1 MYLRRRRCNYTLR
14 GSATLGERPGGLADG
29 QREDPAML
37 PLPTAKPSSE
47 GALDPYS
54 ELVAQAFDFVS
65 PAVVSISVRSRRG
78 PGGVGSG
85 LLYTPDG
92 YLLTNSHVASGAT
105 ELRAALTDGR
115 EVPATLVGDDPETDI
130 AVLRLAGSGFPYATF
145 GSSSS
150 LRVGQ
155 LAIAIGN
162 PFGYQATVTAGIV
175 SALGRSLRTRSGRL
189 VESVIQTDA
198 PLNPGNSG
206 GPLVDGSGRIVGINT
221 AIAGGAQGICFAIGI
236 DIAADVAATLMREG
250 RVRRSRLRFAGQT
263 IMLDRRILRGLGR
276 TAPSAILVL
285 EVLADGPAQR
295 AGLEKGDVLLEFDG
309 DAIESLDQLHR
320 RLTADL
326 AQREVPVRVMRKGKL
341 LSLAVRPVTD

>member
-1 MYLRRRRCNYTLR
+1 
-14 GSATLGERPGGLADG
+14 
-29 QREDPAML
+29 ML
-37 PLPTAKPSSE
+37 QPSIV
-47 GALDPYS
+47 APNVLDPYS
-54 ELVAQAFDFVS
+54 EVVAQAFDFVS

-78 PGGVGSG
+78 PSGVGSG
-85 LLYTPDG
+85 VLYTPDG

-155 LAIAIGN
+155 LVIAIGN

-206 GPLVDGSGRIVGINT
+206 GPLVDGAGRIVGINT

-236 DIAADVAATLMREG
+236 DIASNVAATLMREG

-263 IMLDRRILRGLGR
+263 ITLDRRIVRGLAR
-276 TAPSAILVL
+276 TVSSAILVL
-285 EVLADGPAQR
+285 EVLANGPAQR
-295 AGLEKGDVLLEFDG
+295 AGVEKGDVLLEFDG
-309 DAIESLDQLHR
+309 GEIESLDHLHR
-320 RLTADL
+320 LLTVEL
-326 AQREVPVRVMRKGKL
+326 AQREVPLRVLRRGKVVELSVRAEMSG
-341 LSLAVRPVTD
+341 

>member
-1 MYLRRRRCNYTLR
+1 
-14 GSATLGERPGGLADG
+14 
-29 QREDPAML
+29 ML
-37 PLPTAKPSSE
+37 QPSR
-47 GALDPYS
+47 AAQTTLDPYS

-85 LLYTPDG
+85 VLYTPDG

-155 LAIAIGN
+155 LVIAIGN
-162 PFGYQATVTAGIV
+162 PLGYQATVTAGIV

-263 IMLDRRILRGLGR
+263 ITLDRRILRGLGR
-276 TAPSAILVL
+276 TAPNAILVL

-295 AGLEKGDVLLEFDG
+295 AGIEKGDVLLEFDG